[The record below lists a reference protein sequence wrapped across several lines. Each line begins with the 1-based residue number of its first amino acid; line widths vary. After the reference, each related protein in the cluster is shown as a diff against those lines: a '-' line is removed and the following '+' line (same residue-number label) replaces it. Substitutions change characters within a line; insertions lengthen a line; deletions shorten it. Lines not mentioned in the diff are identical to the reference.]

1 MKIFTRILKKI
12 EFNFFKMLKIYSIKV
27 SDQND
32 IYLTLSLD
40 RAAGLQKLNE
50 ALENTFNC
58 SYDENEGMFSEHLI
72 LLSSISIKR
81 PEISSI
87 LEIGTFDGKTSLLL
101 SNLFPG
107 SKILTIDLPDSSN
120 DFIDT
125 YGRSKSASSFANKR
139 NRVLS
144 LSPNI
149 TFQSINSVALVNSN
163 ETFDLIWVDGAH
175 GYPVVAMDIINS
187 FRLVNEG
194 GYVLSD
200 DIWTSVRSSD
210 EWYTSIGGFESL
222 KALKNA
228 GLISSFSLIP
238 KRLASEY
245 NYPNAKKYVGF
256 FTRPAKSDL

>member
-1 MKIFTRILKKI
+1 MSFFTRVLRKVEFNFSKILKK
-12 EFNFFKMLKIYSIKV
+12 YSVKT
-27 SDQND
+27 SDQNE
-32 IYLTLSLD
+32 LFLSLGLD
-40 RAAGLQKLNE
+40 RKAGLRKLNK
-50 ALENTFNC
+50 ALEKTYNC
-58 SYDENEGMFSEHLI
+58 LYDEKEGMFSEHLI

-144 LSPNI
+144 LSSNI
-149 TFQSINSVALVNSN
+149 TFQSINSVALANSN

-194 GYVLSD
+194 GYVLCD

-222 KALKNA
+222 KVLKNA

-256 FTRPAKSDL
+256 FTRPVKSDL